1 MTSRSIC
8 ASAGRGPK
16 LGEASAR
23 AYRYQPPCHK
33 AGLARMSWRS
43 GVVIERVKSVIM
55 ARCHDVQAGNAVA
68 DLAQAQA
75 QFGGGGRP
83 VKAGLLQIFES
94 RALQSAGRSSRRSRS
109 GGITISI
116 TLSR

>member
-43 GVVIERVKSVIM
+43 GVVIERVRGVIM

-75 QFGGGGRP
+75 QFGGGGSP
-83 VKAGLLQIFES
+83 VKTGLLQHLGQDASLLLVQKILQIF
-94 RALQSAGRSSRRSRS
+94 RNGHRVL
-109 GGITISI
+109 
-116 TLSR
+116 